1 MLASSSLTTCLKLS
15 AGIVAVMIAAECTSS
30 SESGETSSAE
40 RKGQPRLTAGAARQ
54 AESPPQAASVG
65 PQESA
70 PQSSPNGHETRARR
84 SRDGRPERKPFD
96 PIRDNGPI
104 FVGWPAPKLAIVI
117 TGRQDG
123 YLEPCGCAGLDRM
136 RGGLSR
142 RHSMVDS
149 LRKKGWPLVLLDVG
163 GLSKRFGPQAML
175 KFRTSVEAMTKMDYQ
190 AVGLGTAELR
200 FSAAELVTLV
210 AGEQGRPSRFVSANV
225 GLFGHSSQI
234 TPRKRIIR
242 AAGLRLGVTSV
253 LGRQYQREIHNPDIE
268 MTDPETE
275 LSRLVPELRRAC
287 DLIILLAHATKQ
299 ESVALAQRFPA
310 FDVVVT
316 AGGLPVPPAEPAQI
330 EGSKALLIEVG
341 EKEKDAVVLGVFDDP
356 SQPLRYQRTP
366 LDSRFPASADMK
378 SLMVAYQEE
387 LRQLGLEGLGVR
399 PMPHPRKAVQGN
411 FIGSK
416 RCAPCHK
423 TSYEAWMASG
433 HAKATRTLVKFDP
446 PHQFDP
452 ECITC
457 HVTGWRPQ
465 SCFPYDSGY
474 LGLDTTPNLEAVGC
488 ESCHGP
494 GEAHAAAELEGN
506 EALKQKLRRSV
517 AVAKADAK
525 QHVCSRCHDVNNSPD
540 FEFEA
545 YWSGVAHHE
554 DK

>member
-1 MLASSSLTTCLKLS
+1 LNLPAVV
-15 AGIVAVMIAAECTSS
+15 VAVMIAAGCTSLA
-30 SESGETSSAE
+30 ESGETSSA
-40 RKGQPRLTAGAARQ
+40 GGD
-54 AESPPQAASVG
+54 
-65 PQESA
+65 
-70 PQSSPNGHETRARR
+70 ETRSRR
-84 SRDGRPERKPFD
+84 SRNGRAERKPFD

-142 RHSMVDS
+142 RHSMVET
-149 LRKKGWPLVLLDVG
+149 LRRKGWPLVVLDVG

-175 KFRTSVEAMTKMDYQ
+175 KFRTSVEAMTKMGYQ

-210 AGEQGRPSRFVSANV
+210 AGDQGRPSRFVSANV
-225 GLFGHSSQI
+225 GLFGLSSQI
-234 TPRKRIIR
+234 TPQKRIIR

-253 LGRQYQREIHNPDIE
+253 LGRQYQRDIHNPDIE

-275 LSRLVPELRRAC
+275 LSRLVPELRQAC
-287 DLIILLAHATKQ
+287 DLMILLAHATKQ
-299 ESVALAQRFPA
+299 ESVALARRFPA
-310 FDVVVT
+310 FDIVVT
-316 AGGLPVPPAEPAQI
+316 AEGPPVPPAEPARI
-330 EGSKALLIEVG
+330 EGSKTLLIEVG
-341 EKEKDAVVLGVFDDP
+341 EKVKDAVVLGVFDDP

-366 LDSRFPASADMK
+366 LDSRFPASAGMK
-378 SLMVAYQEE
+378 SLIVVYQEE
-387 LRQLGLEGLGVR
+387 LRQLGIEGLGLR
-399 PMPHPRKAVQGN
+399 PMPHPRRAVQGN
-411 FIGSK
+411 FVGTE

-423 TSYEAWMASG
+423 TSYKAWMASG
-433 HAKATRTLVKFDP
+433 HAKATRTLVEFDP

-494 GEAHAAAELEGN
+494 GGAHAAAELENN

-517 AVAKADAK
+517 AVAKAEAK
-525 QHVCSRCHDVNNSPD
+525 AHVCSRCHDVNNSPD